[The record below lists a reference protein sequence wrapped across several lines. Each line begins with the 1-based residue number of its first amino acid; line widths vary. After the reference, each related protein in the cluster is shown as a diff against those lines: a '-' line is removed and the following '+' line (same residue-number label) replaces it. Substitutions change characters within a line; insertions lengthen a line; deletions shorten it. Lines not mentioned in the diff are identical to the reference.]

1 MLFLLEPPRLPH
13 SRGCFRPLRA
23 PSARNEV
30 RDARAPRGRGPTYAR
45 LCQVLGVPRPSSSAH
60 APPDTHRW
68 APPRNIGGLRGG
80 NLAQASI
87 CGTRAAEGSRISH
100 SISGRRCSK
109 GTRGPGPVADF
120 RVFLKNPRV
129 LRAFA
134 DEVRDGTGAK
144 GVFFSV
150 ARGAQPILRLEGRVK

>member
-1 MLFLLEPPRLPH
+1 MGGYRDHSGRCMSLKALCLRRKRPRV
-13 SRGCFRPLRA
+13 
-23 PSARNEV
+23 V
-30 RDARAPRGRGPTYAR
+30 RI
-45 LCQVLGVPRPSSSAH
+45 S
-60 APPDTHRW
+60 
-68 APPRNIGGLRGG
+68 G

-87 CGTRAAEGSRISH
+87 CGTRAAESSRISH

-120 RVFLKNPRV
+120 RAFLKNPRV

-134 DEVRDGTGAK
+134 DEVRDGTRAK

-150 ARGAQPILRLEGRVK
+150 TRGAQPILRLEGRVK